1 MRTKTLFLAAAA
13 LAAGLA
19 TSMAQS
25 NVYSVNIVGY
35 YGVTVPANSKTLVAN
50 QLDNGT
56 NDLNGLTTILP
67 NKSTCYIW
75 TGTSFAGY
83 QKTSGSYTP
92 NPTVAPGTGFFILT
106 PSTAGTLTNTFV
118 GQTLVSNSVAL
129 PNTTLVLVG
138 CMIPFSGNMN
148 DSGAN
153 TLNLGSALIPNKTTA
168 YLWAGSSFTGIQKT
182 SGSWPGNPAINVG
195 QGYFLSSKGASTWN
209 TWIQ

>member
-19 TSMAQS
+19 SSMAQS

-56 NDLNGLTTILP
+56 NDLAGLTTVLP
-67 NKSTCYIW
+67 NKSVCYLW
-75 TGTSFAGY
+75 TGSSFQGITKTAG
-83 QKTSGSYTP
+83 SFSP
-92 NPTVAPGTGFFILT
+92 DPTVAPGTGFFILT
-106 PSTAGTLTNTFV
+106 PATAGTLTNTFV

-129 PNTTLVLVG
+129 PNSSLVLVG

-153 TLNLGSALIPNKTTA
+153 TLNLGSALIPNKTIA
-168 YLWAGSSFTGIQKT
+168 YLWAGSSFTGITKT
-182 SGSWPGNPAINVG
+182 SGSWPGNPAIAVG